1 MTWQN
6 ELQAITSKVKYN
18 EPLSKHTSFLIGGP
32 ALALVEV
39 NSVDKLKSLLSFR
52 ERFNLP
58 AMVIGR
64 GTNILI
70 GDAGYN
76 GIIVVLSALPPLEKG
91 GRGDFSQIQF
101 NGTQII
107 AGAGITLTRLAKQLA
122 QNSLSGLEFAYGI
135 PGTLG
140 GALIMNAGAHG
151 HSMSEIVTEVQIMT
165 HKSEVL
171 TISNEQAGFDYRHS
185 NLGQYFC
192 ILEATLQFKRK
203 SREKIEA
210 EMRKLYD
217 ERKSK
222 QPLSFPSAGCIFKNP
237 PGTSAGKLIDECG
250 LKGTKIGGAEVSQ
263 KHANFIINSSDAT
276 ATDVLT
282 LIDLVR
288 KQVKSK
294 TGIELELE
302 IQQVNIDKNDTEYS
316 P

>member
-1 MTWQN
+1 MTWQD

-32 ALALVEV
+32 ALALVEI
-39 NSVDKLKSLLSFR
+39 NSVDELKSLLSFR

-58 AMVIGR
+58 VTVIGR

-76 GIIVVLSALPPLEKG
+76 GIIVVLSKNLSFPPRVRG
-91 GRGDFSQIQF
+91 GQGGG
-101 NGTQII
+101 NGTEII
-107 AGAGITLTRLAKQLA
+107 AGAGITLTRLAKLLA
-122 QNSLSGLEFAYGI
+122 QNSLSGLEFASGI

-140 GALIMNAGAHG
+140 GALIMNAGANG
-151 HSMSEIVTEVQIMT
+151 HSMSEIVTEIQVMA

-192 ILEATLQFKRK
+192 ILEATLQLKRK

-237 PGTSAGKLIDECG
+237 LGTSAGKLIDECG

>member
-1 MTWQN
+1 MTWQD

-39 NSVDKLKSLLSFR
+39 NSVDELKSLLSFR

-58 AMVIGR
+58 IMVIGR

-76 GIIVVLSALPPLEKG
+76 GITVVLSKNL
-91 GRGDFSQIQF
+91 SQIHF
-101 NGTQII
+101 NGTQLI

-151 HSMSEIVTEVQIMT
+151 HSMSEIITEIQVMT
-165 HKSEVL
+165 HKGEML

-192 ILEATLQFKRK
+192 ILEATLQLKRK

-210 EMRKLYD
+210 EMRKLYN

>member
-1 MTWQN
+1 MTWQD

-32 ALALVEV
+32 ALALVEI
-39 NSVDKLKSLLSFR
+39 NSVDELKSLLSFR

-58 AMVIGR
+58 VMVIGH

-76 GIIVVLSALPPLEKG
+76 GITVVLSKNL
-91 GRGDFSQIQF
+91 SQIHF

-151 HSMSEIVTEVQIMT
+151 HSMSEIVTEIQVMT
-165 HKSEVL
+165 HKGEIL

-263 KHANFIINSSDAT
+263 KHANFIVNISEAT
-276 ATDVLT
+276 AADVLA